1 MRKMW
6 IITISEKNTIGTDII
21 KCVNWRFCKM
31 NNTEIKSVYDPKLMK
46 QKRFDSAKK
55 MVERLGKEKDLVY
68 IDKSKTFFGV
78 KNSDKKNVGYYAV
91 QQIKESYGCNCFDYV
106 KYIEIQEDFEC
117 KHILFIRELIKQKK
131 KKDCD

>member
-1 MRKMW
+1 MW
-6 IITISEKNTIGTDII
+6 KGVRNTLA
-21 KCVNWRFCKM
+21 
-31 NNTEIKSVYDPKLMK
+31 EIKSVYDPKLMK

-55 MVERLGKEKDLVY
+55 MIERLGKEKDLVY

-131 KKDCD
+131 KIEVKDLSGLLMEDKQ

>member
-1 MRKMW
+1 M
-6 IITISEKNTIGTDII
+6 
-21 KCVNWRFCKM
+21 
-31 NNTEIKSVYDPKLMK
+31 TEIKSVYDPKLMK

-55 MVERLGKEKDLVY
+55 MVERLNKEKDLVY

-91 QQIKESYGCNCFDYV
+91 QRMHKTKFLNREPTKDELEHIIYACNCFDYV

-131 KKDCD
+131 KIEVKDLSGLLMEDKSQ

>member
-1 MRKMW
+1 MA
-6 IITISEKNTIGTDII
+6 
-21 KCVNWRFCKM
+21 
-31 NNTEIKSVYDPKLMK
+31 EIKSVYDPKLMK

-131 KKDCD
+131 KIEVKDLSGLLMEDKQ